1 MNAIEEILQ
10 AAHDASSNAYAPY
23 SSYHVGAAVL
33 LDDGSIITG
42 SNFEN
47 ASYGLSLCAETVAIA
62 SANSQSKLK
71 HITAIALAGGKPDNS
86 GKAILDEKAS
96 TPCGRCRQIIKE
108 VSDVTDIDT
117 PIYCLH
123 AGGYSRY
130 TLSEILPDAFGPK
143 NLA

>member
-1 MNAIEEILQ
+1 MTPIETTLQ
-10 AAHDASSNAYAPY
+10 AAHDASCNAYAPY
-23 SSYHVGAAVL
+23 SGYHVGAAVL
-33 LDDGSIITG
+33 LDDGTIITG

-71 HITAIALAGGKPDNS
+71 HIIAIALAGGKPDQS
-86 GKAILDEKAS
+86 GRAVLNEIAD

-108 VSDVTDIDT
+108 VSDATNIDT

-123 AGGYSRY
+123 QSGYRRY
-130 TLSEILPDAFGPK
+130 SVSEILPDAFGP
-143 NLA
+143 NTLA